1 MSWQVPS
8 PVVDDRRQRNTETHE
23 KVNTLDPLFGNACS
37 DYKSTG
43 TYPNGYVEILRLV
56 EDIATK

>member
-8 PVVDDRRQRNTETHE
+8 PLVDDRRQRNTETHE
-23 KVNTLDPLFGNACS
+23 KVDTLDPLLGSACS
-37 DYKSTG
+37 HYKSIG
-43 TYPNGYVEILRLV
+43 TYPNGYVGTLRLV